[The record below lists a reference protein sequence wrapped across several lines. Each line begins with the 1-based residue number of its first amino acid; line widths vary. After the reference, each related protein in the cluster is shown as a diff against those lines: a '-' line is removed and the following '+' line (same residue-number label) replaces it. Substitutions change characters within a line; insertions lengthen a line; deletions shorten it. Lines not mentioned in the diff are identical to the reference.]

1 MKIVVIGGTG
11 LIGSKT
17 VAILREG
24 GHEVLAASP
33 NTGVNSITGEGL
45 KEAMAGTQVVI
56 DLANSP
62 SFEDKAVLEF
72 FETSGRNLHAAEAA
86 AGVRH
91 HIALSIVGT
100 DRTPDNGYFR
110 AKVAQEKLIET
121 SGIPYTI
128 IRSTQFLE
136 FLGAI
141 AASSADGNMVR
152 LSPGLF
158 QPIAADD
165 VAAIV
170 ADVALAA
177 PRNGIVEIAGPERAP
192 FNEIVARYLKAVGDP
207 REVVSDPEAR
217 YWGGR
222 VEERSLVPLGEA
234 RLGRIGFDEWL
245 PHRDVHCM
253 VRQREFI
260 FYDSGYHRASP
271 DAGAKAISHRAG
283 LQDVGQLLALALRDS
298 GRTAGAVSFQN
309 SLHPINL
316 PALQPQANIRAM
328 NFKDIS
334 NFGSGS
340 ALHIE
345 SHGVKPVS
353 HPIRTIA
360 QGLLAELNQLLN
372 FLGSSTDLY
381 RSHATSCLS
390 VTCYMMSCYLCN
402 PIYQAFVA

>member
-17 VAILREG
+17 VAILRQG
-24 GHEVLAASP
+24 GHEVVAASP
-33 NTGVNSITGEGL
+33 NTGVNSLTGLGL
-45 KEAMAGTQVVI
+45 KEAMAGAQVVI

-62 SFEDKAVLEF
+62 SFEDRAVLEF
-72 FETSGRNLHAAEAA
+72 FETSGRNLVAAEVA

-91 HIALSIVGT
+91 HVALSIVGT

-136 FLGAI
+136 FLRGI
-141 AASSADGNMVR
+141 VDSSADGNLVR

-165 VAAIV
+165 VAASV

-192 FNEIVARYLKAVGDP
+192 FNEIVARYLKAIGDP
-207 REVVSDPEAR
+207 RQVVRDPEAR

-234 RLGRIGFDEWL
+234 RLGHIGLDEWL
-245 PHRDVHCM
+245 R
-253 VRQREFI
+253 RSQA
-260 FYDSGYHRASP
+260 RA
-271 DAGAKAISHRAG
+271 
-283 LQDVGQLLALALRDS
+283 
-298 GRTAGAVSFQN
+298 
-309 SLHPINL
+309 
-316 PALQPQANIRAM
+316 
-328 NFKDIS
+328 
-334 NFGSGS
+334 
-340 ALHIE
+340 
-345 SHGVKPVS
+345 
-353 HPIRTIA
+353 
-360 QGLLAELNQLLN
+360 
-372 FLGSSTDLY
+372 
-381 RSHATSCLS
+381 
-390 VTCYMMSCYLCN
+390 
-402 PIYQAFVA
+402 